1 MRLTGI
7 PLILLA
13 GGLAAGALTVTVRTW
28 SRGGLRRR
36 VVMRTVGLVFAEL
49 LVVTTAGLIVNR
61 YQAFYPSWRDLTGGG
76 TEAVVVVAPSDRPR
90 GERPPGEGIVVPVGY
105 AERPHVTFPVIVV
118 LCRPADVEA
127 VRAAARVVPDVVTVA
142 FTPREATEVTRL
154 IGRLPRLARV
164 TGHARALVADR
175 PHRELA
181 RRLGEADLD
190 VTTVVTAT
198 GGWDAALAEAADRLP
213 APLVAP
219 LRP

>member
-28 SRGGLRRR
+28 SRGGRRRR
-36 VVMRTVGLVFAEL
+36 VVMRTVGLVCAEL

-61 YQAFYPSWRDLTGGG
+61 YQTFYPSWRDLTGGG
-76 TEAVVVVAPSDRPR
+76 TEAVVAPAPAGPRDDRR
-90 GERPPGEGIVVPVGY
+90 PGEGVVVPAGY

-142 FTPREATEVTRL
+142 LTPREATDVTRL

-164 TGHARALVADR
+164 TGHARALVADP

-219 LRP
+219 PRP